1 MRVFITIESS
11 QSCGTK
17 FRMVLGVS
25 VPLTLVWAA
34 LRSVGL
40 I

>member
-1 MRVFITIESS
+1 MRVFITIEAS
-11 QSCGTK
+11 QSCGKK

-25 VPLTLVWAA
+25 VLLTLVWAA